1 MLCKKEIR
9 EEAGRTQEIQ
19 VICIE
24 KKVENISPRAASALG
39 FSCL

>member
-1 MLCKKEIR
+1 MKKKSVMLTMLLCAK
-9 EEAGRTQEIQ
+9 
-19 VICIE
+19 